1 MSGGSLTLSGF
12 LNESG
17 KLIGYVLPGL
27 DFSPFLPLTP
37 ENTKW
42 QEECLPLVL
51 SGMESV
57 ESLFFF
63 RAVGGVGKYS
73 SSWLLPRCRRSS
85 PRCPTAFCQST
96 HGCTLGRIGPLAML
110 RPIAILALKA

>member
-1 MSGGSLTLSGF
+1 MSGF

-63 RAVGGVGKYS
+63 ELLVALESIVHHGCCLDVGGV
-73 SSWLLPRCRRSS
+73 P
-85 PRCPTAFCQST
+85 
-96 HGCTLGRIGPLAML
+96 LGVQ
-110 RPIAILALKA
+110 RPFASRHTVSLWVASGL